1 MGSETVWQ
9 FEKCDGLWCDMAP
22 SFSNQLSAA
31 VSKGHNTITF
41 TAQLILDDQLVDCEY
56 ECDLS
61 AMVQRN
67 LTTSNTRK
75 LRAIH
80 IDFEENRGVKRGS
93 GAMDNL

>member
-1 MGSETVWQ
+1 MDSETVWQ
-9 FEKCDGLWCDMAP
+9 FEKYDGLWHDMAT
-22 SFSNQLSAA
+22 SFSKLLSAA
-31 VSKGHNTITF
+31 VSKGDNTITF
-41 TAQLILDDQLVDCEY
+41 AAKLILDDQLVDCEY

-67 LTTSNTRK
+67 LTTNKTRK